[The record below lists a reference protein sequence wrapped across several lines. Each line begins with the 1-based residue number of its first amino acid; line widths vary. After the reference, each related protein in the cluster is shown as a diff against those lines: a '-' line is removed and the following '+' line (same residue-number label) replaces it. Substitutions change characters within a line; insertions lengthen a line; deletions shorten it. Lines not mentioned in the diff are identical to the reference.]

1 MGVVILTR
9 ATSNVRDQ
17 ATTRSAFAVASPA
30 RISSTIMTIR
40 RRSVG
45 STRTCRAVG
54 ASQGRDDVVAHL
66 AVDPQRAQGILLV
79 CKM

>member
-40 RRSVG
+40 RL
-45 STRTCRAVG
+45 RAF
-54 ASQGRDDVVAHL
+54 SWL
-66 AVDPQRAQGILLV
+66 KP
-79 CKM
+79 CE